1 MARPTAPAGVTGND
15 PAPTLMR
22 FLRWYVPIV
31 IVAVSLNLRP
41 ALLTLGPVLPQV
53 QRALELSPVGSGSLT
68 ALPILALGVASA
80 LAVPVARWLGFS
92 GGLVFALALIGAGTL
107 LRSAGGEGALYAG
120 ALVLGMGIGL
130 GNVYVPTL
138 VKARLAGRIG
148 LAMGVYTMILTTSAL
163 VSVSA
168 TPLLLARFG
177 DWKPTLAV
185 WALPAF
191 VAMVVAAPLL
201 VDNLRPGRR
210 GVGMGLWRNGLA
222 WAVAAF
228 MGLQSALFYA
238 LALWLGSLLTARGV
252 NLPHVAAD
260 LTAFYFMQ
268 FVTALAAPVLLT
280 KTRRQDIVAV
290 VLVAIVGAAIVAALY
305 GPVAAIFAMC
315 GLLGLALGA
324 VFAVALTFQVI
335 RARTAEN
342 AARLSSMAQC
352 VGYLIASLGPM
363 VLGLVDRLPDARFA
377 SAAWLVTL
385 ALATMASGA
394 LAGRAA
400 FVDPQ

>member
-1 MARPTAPAGVTGND
+1 
-15 PAPTLMR
+15 MR
-22 FLRWYVPIV
+22 FLRWYVPVV

-53 QRALELSPVGSGSLT
+53 QRALSLSPLGSGLLT
-68 ALPILALGVASA
+68 ALPILALGLASA
-80 LAVPVARWLGFS
+80 LAVPVARRLGFS

-148 LAMGVYTMILTTSAL
+148 LAMGVYTMMLTTSAL
-163 VSVSA
+163 VSVSL
-168 TPLLLARFG
+168 TPALLAHFG

-185 WALPAF
+185 WAVPAF
-191 VAMVVAAPLL
+191 LAMIVATPLL
-201 VDNLRPGRR
+201 VDNIRPTRR
-210 GVGMGLWRNGLA
+210 VAGMGLWRNGLA
-222 WAVAAF
+222 WAVSAF

-238 LALWLGSLLTARGV
+238 LALWLGALIAARGV
-252 NLPHVAAD
+252 SLPQVAAD

-268 FVTALAAPVLLT
+268 FVTALGAPILLT

-290 VLVAIVGAAIVAALY
+290 VLVACVGAAIVAVLY
-305 GPVAAIFAMC
+305 GPIGAIFATC
-315 GLLGLALGA
+315 GILGLALGA

-335 RARTAEN
+335 RARTPEN

-352 VGYLIASLGPM
+352 VGYIIASLGPM
-363 VLGLVDRLPDARFA
+363 VLGLVSHLDDALFA
-377 SAAWLVTL
+377 STCWLVAL
-385 ALATMASGA
+385 AVATMAAGSV
-394 LAGRAA
+394 AGRQS
-400 FVDPQ
+400 FVDAT